1 MTFVLLL
8 ILAHFLAD
16 FTFQSD
22 QLIENRKHQDVK
34 VRHRALT
41 KHALIHFV
49 IYLVFMLFGVLINPS
64 INLVVVLSIS
74 IIVVLITVTH
84 YVIDAAKYKLD
95 LQITSQKWKAI
106 TFLADQAIHI
116 LIIAIPTLYLIGPHA
131 SYNTSIEYGLAL
143 LILIYLNTIVA
154 SHFLQIVLGKIAPPN
169 TFEQIVEEEV
179 DRQEPNQEESLTHTV
194 VTKSK
199 TSYPDSHHKI
209 GRYIGMLERTLIMMF
224 VFSGQV
230 MGITIILAIKSI
242 TRFKQFDDK
251 RFAEYYLIGSLLS
264 MIIGIIFGYLASRL

>member
-1 MTFVLLL
+1 MTYALLL

-22 QLIENRKHQDVK
+22 KLIEGRKSHENK
-34 VRHRALT
+34 VRRKALI
-41 KHALIHFV
+41 KHAFIHFV
-49 IYLVFMLFGVLINPS
+49 TYIAFILVGMIFIQS
-64 INLVVVLSIS
+64 INLLNILSLFVIVL
-74 IIVVLITVTH
+74 LITVTH
-84 YVIDAAKYKLD
+84 FEIDAAKYHLD
-95 LQITSQKWKAI
+95 QQVTSQKWKAI
-106 TFLADQAIHI
+106 TFIGDQLLHI
-116 LIIAIPTLYLIGPHA
+116 LIIVIPTLYLMESNIISNPA
-131 SYNTSIEYGLAL
+131 ANYWLSL
-143 LILIYLNTIVA
+143 LILFYLNTIVA

>member
-1 MTFVLLL
+1 MTYVLLL
-8 ILAHFLAD
+8 LLAHFLAD

-22 QLIENRKHQDVK
+22 KLIEGRKHHNPK
-34 VRHRALT
+34 IRNKALA
-41 KHALIHFV
+41 KHALIH
-49 IYLVFMLFGVLINPS
+49 LVTYFGFTLIALLFIQT
-64 INLVVVLSIS
+64 INLVVLLSIT
-74 IIVVLITVTH
+74 IIVLLITATH
-84 YVIDAAKYKLD
+84 YVIDSAKFHLD
-95 LQITSQKWKAI
+95 QQLTSQKWKAV
-106 TFLADQAIHI
+106 TFLVDQLLHV
-116 LIIAIPTLYLIGPHA
+116 LIIAIPTLYMMESQFI
-131 SYNTSIEYGLAL
+131 YNGRLDYWLGLA
-143 LILIYLNTIVA
+143 ILIYLNTIVA

-169 TFEQIVEEEV
+169 TFEQVVEEEV
-179 DRQEPNQEESLTHTV
+179 DRTESHQDEPKTHKV

-224 VFSGQV
+224 VFTGQV

-264 MIIGIIFGYLASRL
+264 MIIGIVFGYLASQL